1 MGQYIMLL
9 IGVVTS
15 AIYVILY
22 LAGSKKYAAVVSA
35 VRDDVFPLPDIF
47 VVGLEIMDKF
57 KIKAKKPGIKKR
69 QKYSELFEKQFTE
82 FYLMIS
88 TAAVISYI
96 MLFLPIAFLFGAMT
110 NEAVLVVLVLIVP
123 VVLALYINMNV
134 DTKLKDQHDEI
145 LLDYPNVL
153 SKMALLIN
161 AGMMLREAW
170 AAVSESGDRKIYIE
184 MQNVTKKINNGYS
197 DIQAYEEMADACKL
211 NEIKKFISIICQN
224 TEKGSS
230 ELTHILRELS
240 VDAWALKKN
249 VAKVKGDAAS
259 GKLLIPVAISFITI
273 LIMVMVPIMSGMQG
287 GI

>member
-9 IGVVTS
+9 IGIAAM
-15 AIYVILY
+15 AIYIVLY
-22 LAGSKKYAAVVSA
+22 LTGSKKYAGVVSA

-57 KIKAKKPGIKKR
+57 RIKARNPGIKKR
-69 QKYSELFEKQFTE
+69 QKYAELFEKQFTD
-82 FYLMIS
+82 FYLMIT

-96 MLFLPIAFLFGAMT
+96 MLFLPLAFLFGAMT
-110 NEAVLVVLVLIVP
+110 NEVILVILVLIVP
-123 VVLALYINMNV
+123 VVLALYINMNI
-134 DTKLKDQHDEI
+134 DNKLKDQHDEI

-153 SKMALLIN
+153 SKLALLIN

-170 AAVSESGDRKIYIE
+170 SAVAGSGSRKLYIE

-240 VDAWALKKN
+240 VDAWTLKKN

-259 GKLLIPVAISFITI
+259 GKLLIPVAISFVTI
-273 LIMVMVPIMSGMQG
+273 LIMIMVPIMSGMQG
-287 GI
+287 F